1 MKAES
6 MMACQI
12 TTIERKSNLKID
24 LRGMIVKE
32 KANIQFYCQ
41 WDIMRAIS

>member
-1 MKAES
+1 MKAEY

-12 TTIERKSNLKID
+12 TIIERKSNLKID
-24 LRGMIVKE
+24 QHGMIVKE

-41 WDIMRAIS
+41 